1 MLREQERSYE
11 ALSPFEIKNKLIE
24 LAEAKLSEPA
34 DRNSARAM
42 LNAGRGNP
50 NWIATTPRE
59 AFFTLGQFGIA
70 EAKRVYDA
78 PHLGGMPQKEGI
90 GERFESWATAHA
102 NASGLDFLKAA
113 ITYGVETLG
122 FDRDAFLYELT
133 DSVIGDNYPV
143 PDRMLSHAEQV
154 VHAYLVQEM
163 CAKQPPAGKYDLF
176 AVEGGTAAMCYI
188 FNSLLENKLMQKGD
202 TVALGAP
209 IFTPYIEI
217 PHNED
222 YQFKTVD
229 LIPDEEDEWQYPASE
244 LDKLR
249 DPAVKAFFLV
259 NPGNPSS
266 YAIRPESLERFA
278 QFVKTERPDLIV
290 ITDDVYG
297 TFVQGFRSL
306 MAVLPQ
312 NTIGVYSYSKYFGCT
327 GWRLGVVAIH
337 EDNIFDQKLAQLSE
351 SDRQALAQ
359 RYSRIALDPQNL
371 KFIDRMVADSRQ
383 VALNHTAGLSLPQQ
397 VQMIL
402 FSMLSLMDTE
412 DRYRQQTMAILDK
425 RIRALYSGMG
435 IELKPSDLAAY
446 YYRTLDFELWMQKHY
461 GDDLVNFVK
470 ATYEP
475 VDIVFRLAEQF
486 STVLLNGSGFDA
498 TAWSARASLA
508 NLNDDAY
515 EQIGKNLH
523 AIAAQY
529 VEEWETAKKKG

>member
-24 LAEAKLSEPA
+24 IAQQKQTDPHKRQSTHM
-34 DRNSARAM
+34 M

-70 EAKRVYDA
+70 EAKRVFNA
-78 PHLGGMPQKEGI
+78 PNLAGMPQKAGI
-90 GERFESWATAHA
+90 ADRFDVWAAQHTDAP
-102 NASGLDFLKAA
+102 GLDFLKAA
-113 ITYGVETLG
+113 IAYGVETLG
-122 FDRDAFLYELT
+122 FEREAFIHELT
-133 DSVIGDNYPV
+133 DSIIGDRYPV
-143 PDRMLSHAEQV
+143 PDRMLQHAEQV

-163 CAKQPPAGKYDLF
+163 CAKRPPAGKYNLF

-188 FNSLLENKLMQKGD
+188 FNSLIENKLMHKGD

-209 IFTPYIEI
+209 IFTPYLEI
-217 PHNED
+217 PHIND
-222 YQFKTVD
+222 YQFKTIA

-244 LDKLR
+244 LDKLK

-259 NPGNPSS
+259 NPGNPAS
-266 YAIRPESLERFA
+266 YAIRPEALERFA
-278 QFVKTERPDLIV
+278 QFVKTERPDLII

-297 TFVQGFRSL
+297 TFVNGFRSL
-306 MAVLPQ
+306 MAVLPH

-337 EDNIFDQKLAQLSE
+337 EDNIFDERIAQLTE
-351 SDRQALAQ
+351 TERQELTQ
-359 RYSRIALDPQNL
+359 RYSPITLDPDRL

-397 VQMIL
+397 VQMVL
-402 FSMLSLMDTE
+402 FSMLSLMDSE
-412 DRYRQQTMAILDK
+412 DSYRQQTIAILKK
-425 RIRALYSGMG
+425 RAQALYDGLG
-435 IELKPSDLAAY
+435 IELKSSDLYAY
-446 YYRTLDFELWMQKHY
+446 YYRTLDFELWMRKHY
-461 GDDLVNFVK
+461 GEDLVNFIK
-470 ATYEP
+470 ENYEP

-498 TAWSARASLA
+498 ADWSARVSLA
-508 NLNDDAY
+508 NLDDDAY
-515 EQIGKNLH
+515 EQIGKDLH
-523 AIAAQY
+523 TIATQY
-529 VEEWETAKKKG
+529 IKEWEASKKN

>member
-1 MLREQERSYE
+1 MLRDRERAYE
-11 ALSPFEIKNKLIE
+11 ALSPFEIKNELIE
-24 LAEAKLSEPA
+24 LAERKLSEPA

-59 AFFTLGQFGIA
+59 AFFTLGHFGIA
-70 EAKRVYDA
+70 EAKRVYEA
-78 PHLGGMPQKEGI
+78 PHLGGMPQKGGI
-90 GERFESWATAHA
+90 GDRFDAWA
-102 NASGLDFLKAA
+102 ASQAGAPGLDFLKASIA
-113 ITYGVETLG
+113 YGVETLG
-122 FDRDAFLYELT
+122 FDREAFLYELA
-133 DSVIGDNYPV
+133 DSAIGDNYPV
-143 PDRMLSHAEQV
+143 PDRMLAHAEHV

-163 CAKQPPAGKYDLF
+163 CANRPPAGKYDLF

-188 FNSLLENKLMQKGD
+188 FNSLMENKLMHKGD

-229 LIPDEEDEWQYPASE
+229 LVPDEEDEWQYPATE
-244 LDKLR
+244 LNKLR
-249 DPAVKAFFLV
+249 DPNVKAFFLV

-266 YAIRPESLERFA
+266 YAIRPEALERFA
-278 QFVKTERPDLIV
+278 QFVQIERPDLIV

-297 TFVQGFRSL
+297 TFVKGFRSL
-306 MAVLPQ
+306 MAVLPH

-327 GWRLGVVAIH
+327 GWRLGVIAIH
-337 EDNIFDQKLAQLSE
+337 EDNIFDRKIAQLPE
-351 SDRQALAQ
+351 SDRQALNH
-359 RYSRIALDPQNL
+359 RYSRIALDPQNM

-397 VQMIL
+397 AQMIL
-402 FSMLSLMDTE
+402 FSMLSLMDAE
-412 DRYRQQTMAILDK
+412 DSYRQQTMAILDK
-425 RIRALYSGMG
+425 RIRALYDGMG

-461 GDDLVNFVK
+461 GDDLVKFVK
-470 ATYEP
+470 ANYEP

-498 TAWSARASLA
+498 ADWSARASLA
-508 NLNDDAY
+508 NLEDKAY

-529 VEEWETAKKKG
+529 VGEWEASKKNG

>member
-1 MLREQERSYE
+1 MLRDQERAYE

-24 LAEAKLSEPA
+24 IAQEQVTDHHES
-34 DRNSARAM
+34 RSTHMM

-70 EAKRVYDA
+70 ESKRVYDA
-78 PHLGGMPQKEGI
+78 PNLGGMPQKEGI
-90 GERFESWATAHA
+90 ADRFDAWA
-102 NASGLDFLKAA
+102 ASHTDAPGIDFLKAS
-113 ITYGVETLG
+113 IDYGVKTLG
-122 FDRDAFLYELT
+122 FDREAFIHELT

-143 PDRMLSHAEQV
+143 PDRILTHTEQV
-154 VHAYLVQEM
+154 VHAYIVQEM
-163 CAKQPPAGKYDLF
+163 CGKRPPEGKYDLF

-188 FNSLLENKLMQKGD
+188 FNSLMENKLIHKGD

-217 PHNED
+217 PHNQD
-222 YQFKTVD
+222 YQFKTID

-244 LDKLR
+244 LEKLR

-259 NPGNPSS
+259 NPGNPAS
-266 YAIRPESLERFA
+266 YAIRPEALERFA
-278 QFVKTERPDLIV
+278 QFVKTERPDLII

-297 TFVQGFRSL
+297 TFVNGFRSL

-327 GWRLGVVAIH
+327 GWRLGVVAMH
-337 EDNIFDQKLAQLSE
+337 EDNIFDQKIAQLPE
-351 SDRQALAQ
+351 SDRQALIE
-359 RYSRIALDPQNL
+359 RYSRIDLDPENL

-397 VQMIL
+397 IQMVL
-402 FSMLSLMDTE
+402 FSMLSLLDTG
-412 DRYRQQTMAILDK
+412 DTYRQQTMAIIKK
-425 RIRALYSGMG
+425 RIEALYKGMG
-435 IELKPSDLAAY
+435 IELKPSELAAY
-446 YYRTLDFELWMQKHY
+446 YYRTLDFELWMCKHY
-461 GDDLVNFVK
+461 GEDLVNFVK
-470 ATYEP
+470 ANYEP

-498 TAWSARASLA
+498 TDWSARVSLA
-508 NLNDDAY
+508 NLSDDAY
-515 EQIGKNLH
+515 EQIGKDLH

-529 VEEWETAKKKG
+529 VEEWEAAKNK